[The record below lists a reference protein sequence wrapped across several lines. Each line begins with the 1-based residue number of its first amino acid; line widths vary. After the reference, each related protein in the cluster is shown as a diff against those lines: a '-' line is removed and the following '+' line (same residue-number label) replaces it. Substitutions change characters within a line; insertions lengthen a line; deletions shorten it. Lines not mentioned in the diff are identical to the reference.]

1 MTGLT
6 PSLQPLPTGPTSGR
20 PVPPYVFLGG
30 VFFDLTLNIP
40 VFYTESGW
48 VNYLGQPV

>member
-1 MTGLT
+1 
-6 PSLQPLPTGPTSGR
+6 
-20 PVPPYVFLGG
+20 VGG

-40 VFYTESGW
+40 VSYTEGGW